1 MVPSTKHTLFTG
13 TLAWCLM
20 TLTMCL
26 SLRSS
31 WLNKVLGGLD
41 KAWRLHKWAGICA
54 IAFAFAHWLDEKL
67 PQLFVAFGWL
77 THPGKIVDINLTPVQ
92 ENWLHAGL
100 LAGECAMF
108 IIIAM
113 VCVSLSKRVPYHLF
127 HLVHRLFPVFYLQL
141 PFMCLLLC
149 LNHTGGKLLLRI
161 Y

>member
-1 MVPSTKHTLFTG
+1 
-13 TLAWCLM
+13 M

-100 LAGECAMF
+100 LVGECAMF
-108 IIIAM
+108 IMIAM
-113 VCVSLSKRVPYHLF
+113 IFVS
-127 HLVHRLFPVFYLQL
+127 
-141 PFMCLLLC
+141 
-149 LNHTGGKLLLRI
+149 
-161 Y
+161 